1 MKLQGDVS
9 DRQRVFKNCRSY
21 RCDDAKALDFGME
34 LEVKANT
41 LVASERLS
49 YPLRCHVITAW
60 QIDNSGGPS
69 QPA

>member
-1 MKLQGDVS
+1 MKLKDI
-9 DRQRVFKNCRSY
+9 SY
-21 RCDDAKALDFGME
+21 RCDDAKALGFGME

-49 YPLRCHVITAW
+49 YHLRYHVITAW
-60 QIDNSGGPS
+60 QIDNSGGSS